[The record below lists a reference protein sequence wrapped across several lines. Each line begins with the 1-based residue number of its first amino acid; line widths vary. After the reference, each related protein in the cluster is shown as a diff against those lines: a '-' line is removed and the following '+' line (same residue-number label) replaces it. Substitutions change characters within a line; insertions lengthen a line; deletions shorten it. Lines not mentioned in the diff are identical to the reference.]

1 MSDMLQKLDYS
12 FSGHGQPVAP
22 THFLSPAMLSL
33 KRFAGVQINI
43 HHRGIIEE
51 GRGDTPQCVILPY

>member
-1 MSDMLQKLDYS
+1 MNDMLQKLDYS

-33 KRFAGVQINI
+33 KRFAGV
-43 HHRGIIEE
+43 
-51 GRGDTPQCVILPY
+51 